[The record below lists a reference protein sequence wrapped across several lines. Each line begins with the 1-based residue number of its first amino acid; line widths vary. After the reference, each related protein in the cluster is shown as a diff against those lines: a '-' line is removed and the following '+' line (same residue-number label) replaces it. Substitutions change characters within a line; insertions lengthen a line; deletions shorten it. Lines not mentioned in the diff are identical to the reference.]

1 MELPDLSLRSTFSPP
16 HYKDHKPPPPKC
28 TMCRFTIYNFECGHA
43 AEDHAETGSCP
54 HFEKT
59 GLSCDR
65 ENLANRNRVT
75 VKSEDWDGLC
85 NKCRRRQQEL
95 SEMEAMSREE
105 ERAKQQSLAEAMER
119 EAKAKEHEERLLEE
133 SREEFARL
141 QREREQADI
150 EYMLQKS
157 REEAEAA
164 RELREQEELARAL
177 KASCVLGPA
186 DRNVTVDKKV
196 RLLLSYETWDE
207 LMWLR

>member
-1 MELPDLSLRSTFSPP
+1 
-16 HYKDHKPPPPKC
+16 
-28 TMCRFTIYNFECGHA
+28 
-43 AEDHAETGSCP
+43 
-54 HFEKT
+54 
-59 GLSCDR
+59 
-65 ENLANRNRVT
+65 
-75 VKSEDWDGLC
+75 
-85 NKCRRRQQEL
+85 
-95 SEMEAMSREE
+95 MEAMSREE

-150 EYMLQKS
+150 KYMLQKS